1 MLDLRL
7 APAAWDD
14 ADVRRLTAAQQAELR
29 ARYEGGQEPGTPPS
43 AADVA
48 VVLVARDAG
57 GEAVGCGALRPLG
70 DGVAEIKRMYVVPA
84 ARGRGLS
91 KLVLAGLEAAARDRG
106 WTTLR
111 LETGPRQ
118 PEAIALYEG
127 AGYRPIAAFGP
138 YADDAD
144 DSLFYERVLDP
155 G

>member
-1 MLDLRL
+1 MLDVRL

-57 GEAVGCGALRPLG
+57 GEAVGCGALRPLE

-118 PEAIALYEG
+118 PEVVALYEG
-127 AGYRPIAAFGP
+127 AGYRRIAAFGP

>member
-1 MLDLRL
+1 MLDVRL

-57 GEAVGCGALRPLG
+57 GEAVGCGALCPLR
-70 DGVAEIKRMYVVPA
+70 DGLAEIKRMYAVPA

-144 DSLFYERVLDP
+144 DSLFCERVLDP